1 MQERGKMETEN
12 SKKSESS
19 EKLKMAIAV
28 ALLKSKLLLQKNNS
42 SNNHNTN
49 NGAGAVSSSADP
61 PPPNS
66 RSDDHD
72 SLKWKR
78 KAKERKREILRL
90 QEDLKLAED
99 GMQYDLFPQNAAC
112 KCYFYDNMG
121 ILSDKQLEDRR
132 FNDVLRRRFL
142 RQVRIKERKRRRDA
156 SFKQHVPGTN
166 SDNEIEQLSSSV
178 DFLVEL
184 CDAIS
189 PTDVEDQAFKN
200 WSHQA
205 VDFILMGDNREI
217 IEGIIS
223 GLVMRLL
230 RRTCNGSHADDS
242 QHTESNACFYVQHLI
257 RKLGS
262 EAYVGQRIILSV
274 SQGICTAAESL
285 LFMDPFDDAFP
296 NMHNCMYMMIQLIQF
311 LVSDYLLNWSEKE
324 DLEMGLFEDWVSSL
338 LHARKALEI
347 LESRNGLYVLYIDR
361 VIGDVAK
368 KAGQSSLLQRL
379 KPNVCSSLFS

>member
-1 MQERGKMETEN
+1 
-12 SKKSESS
+12 
-19 EKLKMAIAV
+19 
-28 ALLKSKLLLQKNNS
+28 
-42 SNNHNTN
+42 
-49 NGAGAVSSSADP
+49 
-61 PPPNS
+61 
-66 RSDDHD
+66 
-72 SLKWKR
+72 
-78 KAKERKREILRL
+78 
-90 QEDLKLAED
+90 
-99 GMQYDLFPQNAAC
+99 MQYDLFPQNAAC

-189 PTDVEDQAFKN
+189 PTNVEDQAFKN

-205 VDFILMGDNREI
+205 VDFILMTLKAMLPVGDNREI

-230 RRTCNGSHADDS
+230 RRMCNGSHADDS

-296 NMHNCMYMMIQLIQF
+296 NMHNCMYMMKMTKWSRSSSIELHCVALSYLLHCRIQLIQF

-379 KPNVCSSLFS
+379 KPNVCFSLFS